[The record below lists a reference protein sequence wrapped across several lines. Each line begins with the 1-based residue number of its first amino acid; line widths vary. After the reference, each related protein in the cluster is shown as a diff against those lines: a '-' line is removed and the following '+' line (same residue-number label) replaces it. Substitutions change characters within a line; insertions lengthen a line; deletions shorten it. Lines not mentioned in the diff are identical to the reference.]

1 MEKHFLLGEV
11 AKVLDRKPHQIVH
24 LLTTRA
30 IPEPELRIA
39 NKRLFSSEDVARL
52 ARHFKVTPKCA
63 VVADAVTDSERS
75 TVEGLVLKP
84 PFEVI
89 AAGTTCHEVRNRDG
103 EVFAWTSTRGRAL
116 TIAGLLESAISG

>member
-1 MEKHFLLGEV
+1 MEKHFLLGQV

-52 ARHFKVTPKCA
+52 ARHFKVTPRWDF
-63 VVADAVTDSERS
+63 VDDANGSERS
-75 TVEGLVLKP
+75 SVEGLLLKP

-89 AAGTTCHEVRNRDG
+89 ATGTTCHEVRDRDG

-116 TIAGLLESAISG
+116 TIAGLLESASTG